1 MSFTWE
7 CIYWWIDWLIN
18 WLIDWLIDW
27 IMELICGTKWTTAA
41 RTCFQDLQLYIVH
54 SMIQWWF
61 NSHIFFCFLFF
72 FVFFCF
78 LFFFGFFFSLF
89 FCLCFFFESYKRIIK
104 NGRGTTWFTLPIF
117 GIFFKFPD
125 HRIRRKRYRGSW
137 QGSSLPTLSL
147 STAQL
152 HRRFHWICFQRNWTH
167 QKLPKSTSRN

>member
-7 CIYWWIDWLIN
+7 CIYWWIDWLI
-18 WLIDWLIDW
+18 DWLIGLW
-27 IMELICGTKWTTAA
+27 NWSVVQNERLLLALVFK
-41 RTCFQDLQLYIVH
+41 TCNLTLFTVWYNGGLTV
-54 SMIQWWF
+54 
-61 NSHIFFCFLFF
+61 IFFFCSFLF
-72 FVFFCF
+72 C
-78 LFFFGFFFSLF
+78 FFGF

-104 NGRGTTWFTLPIF
+104 NGRGTTWFTLPIS

-125 HRIRRKRYRGSW
+125 YRIRRKRYRGSW